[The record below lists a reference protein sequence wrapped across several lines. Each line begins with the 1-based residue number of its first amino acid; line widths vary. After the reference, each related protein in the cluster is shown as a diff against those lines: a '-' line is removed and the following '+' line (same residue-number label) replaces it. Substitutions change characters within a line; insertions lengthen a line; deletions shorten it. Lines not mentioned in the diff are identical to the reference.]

1 MTEPTTGA
9 SALTAEQI
17 RAEVADLLGR
27 DAGDIA
33 ADENLLDAGLD
44 SIRIM
49 SLIERWRAAGADA
62 VEFPD
67 LAEQPE
73 LGHWIALLTE
83 ENPA

>member
-1 MTEPTTGA
+1 MADPTQQAG
-9 SALTAEQI
+9 LTADTV
-17 RAEVADLLGR
+17 RADVAELLGR
-27 DAGDIA
+27 DAEAVA

-49 SLIERWRAAGADA
+49 SLIERWRAAGAEA

-83 ENPA
+83 GSA